1 MEDACKQHKPP
12 PSSDVQKN
20 NSKFANSLSQI
31 LKSKKPSPPQVL
43 PGDWPSFT
51 TWSACQLTSTP
62 GPQPDDNSESST
74 QLFSEETDPPAA
86 SMKSTS
92 NTADDVMD
100 TDDEIESLYNEMVS
114 NTANTESSTT
124 SDDDAISS
132 GVRDM
137 LISKKSLLSK
147 LSAWVQKNKR

>member
-1 MEDACKQHKPP
+1 
-12 PSSDVQKN
+12 
-20 NSKFANSLSQI
+20 
-31 LKSKKPSPPQVL
+31 
-43 PGDWPSFT
+43 
-51 TWSACQLTSTP
+51 
-62 GPQPDDNSESST
+62 
-74 QLFSEETDPPAA
+74 
-86 SMKSTS
+86 MKSTS
-92 NTADDVMD
+92 STADDVMD